1 MRIKKIEIENL
12 NSLQGY
18 WCIDLEHP
26 DYKKNHDLFVICGE
40 TGAGKTTILD
50 AITLALY
57 GRTPRQSSL
66 SSENELMT
74 RHTSHCLARVTY
86 ECRRGTYVSEF
97 SQHRAREKSDGKLVA
112 ASCQI
117 TNLQTGQVQSGL
129 AIASLKAA
137 TTEII
142 QLDYEQ
148 FCRSIMLAQGEF
160 DSFIRDGSSRGD
172 SERNRAQ
179 ILAKLNGT
187 EKYRQIGAAICDR
200 WALEKKKLDDLKEKK
215 ESLKALSA
223 EQIEEFNNKTKE
235 LTAQVQKLNSSA
247 DQIQT
252 QLTWL
257 EQLSSLKEKEENAR
271 SCRQDVEQKI
281 AAFAQSELILKN
293 ADKAK
298 NCKAAWTEFK
308 TLDDA
313 QTTREIQLKSQKES
327 LIEIEQAFVESQEAA
342 VKAKKSLEEFEKSLS
357 EQQKIWEEVTKLDA
371 KIDPV
376 SENLDKASK
385 RKSDAENNLKN
396 AEEKCTKLSQSEISL
411 KKELEDSAKY
421 IEENKSDSTLSEKIA
436 VLTQDSKLLDD
447 NETKLTTVTNQ
458 IADLESKI
466 SDGENELAALESDDT
481 ELNNELKTLVSSEYV
496 SVANLIQGTLEKGKP
511 CPVCGSVEHP
521 FCDSGSNSSL
531 PAAASSDN
539 LAERI
544 TALNKKIAEVQNK
557 KNELNN
563 ELAVMQADLNNF
575 RKQHKELSDQIKSV
589 KDGIN
594 KILDLWNLSLS
605 ETMDAETA
613 ISELEKRSELYK
625 TVEDRAG
632 RTEKLLAETRLQLDS
647 LKTDELQ
654 KSLDEETAEVQKLR
668 SELESLQKTRTEI
681 FGDKTVQEERE
692 QFDTQHALLK
702 EAKENA
708 ESAYNENSTDKNNAQ
723 ERIKLLTDQISKDE
737 PKLSQSKKELDEVL
751 RKNGFKDAEE
761 FNKCFVEENELEQ
774 LRAQKDELA
783 RLDSETKANL
793 KTAIAEY
800 QEHSKKALTQKT
812 LEELENEK
820 EEITE
825 RQTSAAGEIGAIQQT
840 LKSNEEQA
848 KENQKVIKEYEAA
861 AESFTMWNEL
871 KEIIGVKDGSDF
883 DVFVQGLAFKNLII
897 KANQYL
903 FGISG
908 KYTLVQKDD
917 SVSFMVHDINYP
929 DSKEDRPVSNMSGG
943 EKFIISL
950 SLALGIAEL
959 ASQNIRVDSLFLDE
973 GFGTLSGDPLTEAI
987 NALKRLQNSGK
998 MLGIITHV
1006 DAVINEFPQKIEAV
1020 KKAGGV
1026 SELRGSGIT
1035 HR

>member
-18 WCIDLEHP
+18 WSIDLEHP

-74 RHTSHCLARVTY
+74 RHTAHCLARVTY
-86 ECRRGTYVSEF
+86 ECRRGTYISEF

-112 ASCQI
+112 ATCQI

-160 DSFIRDGSSRGD
+160 DSFIKDGSSKGD
-172 SERNRAQ
+172 SERDRAQ

-200 WALEKKKLDDLKEKK
+200 WALEKKRLDDLKEKK
-215 ESLKALSA
+215 DSLKALSA

-235 LTAQVQKLNSSA
+235 LTAEVQKLNSAA

-281 AAFAQSELILKN
+281 AGFAQSELILKN

-342 VKAKKSLEEFEKSLS
+342 VKAKKSLEEFEKTLS

-376 SENLDKASK
+376 SENLEKASK

-396 AEEKCTKLSQSEISL
+396 AQEKRTKLTQSEISL

-421 IEENKSDSTLSEKIA
+421 IEQNKSDSTLSEKIA
-436 VLTQDSKLLDD
+436 VLTQHSKLLVD
-447 NETKLTTVTNQ
+447 NETKLQSVTKQ

-481 ELNNELKTLVSSEYV
+481 ELKNELKTLVSSEYV

-521 FCDSGSNSSL
+521 FCDSAFNSSL
-531 PAAASSDN
+531 TVAASSDN

-544 TALNKKIAEVQNK
+544 TALNKKIAEVQNH

-563 ELAVMQADLNNF
+563 ELTVMQADLNNF
-575 RKQHKELSDQIKSV
+575 RKQHKELSDQIQSV

-594 KILDLWNLSLS
+594 KILSVWNLSLS

-654 KSLDEETAEVQKLR
+654 KSLTEETAEVQKLR
-668 SELESLQKTRTEI
+668 SELESLQKKRTEI
-681 FGDKTVQEERE
+681 FGEKRVQEERE

-708 ESAYNENSTDKNNAQ
+708 ESAYNVNSTDKNNAQ

-751 RKNGFKDAEE
+751 KKNGFKDAEE

-774 LRAQKDELA
+774 LRAQKDELT

-825 RQTSAAGEIGAIQQT
+825 RQNSAAGEIGAIQQT

-848 KENQKVIKEYEAA
+848 KENQIIIKEYEAVL
-861 AESFTMWNEL
+861 ERYTLWNEL
-871 KEIIGVKDGSDF
+871 KDIIGVKDGSDF

-950 SLALGIAEL
+950 SLAMGIAEL
-959 ASQNIRVDSLFLDE
+959 ASRNIRVDSLFLDE
-973 GFGTLSGDPLTEAI
+973 GFGTLSGDPLTEAV

>member
-235 LTAQVQKLNSSA
+235 LTAEVQKLNSSA

-681 FGDKTVQEERE
+681 FGDKRVQKERA
-692 QFDTQHALLK
+692 QYDTQHALLK

-737 PKLSQSKKELDEVL
+737 PKLSHSKKELDEVL

>member
-18 WCIDLEHP
+18 WSIDLEHP

-40 TGAGKTTILD
+40 TGSGKTTILD

-74 RHTSHCLARVTY
+74 RHTAHCLARVTY

-112 ASCQI
+112 ATCRI

-160 DSFIRDGSSRGD
+160 DSFIQDGSSRGD

-200 WALEKKKLDDLKEKK
+200 WALEKKRLDDLKEKK
-215 ESLKALSA
+215 DSLKALSA

-252 QLTWL
+252 RLTWM
-257 EQLSSLKEKEENAR
+257 EQLSALKEKEENAR
-271 SCRQDVEQKI
+271 SCRLDVEQKI

-327 LIEIEQAFVESQEAA
+327 LIEIEQAFVESREAA

-396 AEEKCTKLSQSEISL
+396 AEEKRTKLSQSEISL

-421 IEENKSDSTLSEKIA
+421 IEQNKSDSTLSEKIA
-436 VLTQDSKLLDD
+436 VLTQDSKLLGD
-447 NETKLTTVTNQ
+447 NETKLQTVKKQ
-458 IADLESKI
+458 IAGLESKI

-531 PAAASSDN
+531 TAAASTDN

-544 TALNKKIAEVQNK
+544 TALNKKIAEVQNH

-563 ELAVMQADLNNF
+563 ELTVMQADLNNF
-575 RKQHKELSDQIKSV
+575 RKQHKELSDQIQSV

-654 KSLDEETAEVQKLR
+654 KSLTEETAEVQKLKE
-668 SELESLQKTRTEI
+668 ELDSLQKTRTEI
-681 FGDKTVQEERE
+681 FGEKRVQEEKE
-692 QFDTQHALLK
+692 KFDTQHALLK

-737 PKLSQSKKELDEVL
+737 PKLSQSKIKLDEVL

-774 LRAQKDELA
+774 LRTQKDELT

-800 QEHSKKALTQKT
+800 QEHSKKALTQES

-825 RQTSAAGEIGAIQQT
+825 RQNSAAGEIGAIQQT

-848 KENQKVIKEYEAA
+848 KENQIIIKEYEAA
-861 AESFTMWNEL
+861 AESFTLWNEL

>member
-18 WCIDLEHP
+18 WSIDLEHP

-40 TGAGKTTILD
+40 TGSGKTTILD

-74 RHTSHCLARVTY
+74 RHTAHCLARVTY

-112 ASCQI
+112 ATCRI

-160 DSFIRDGSSRGD
+160 DSFIQDGSSRGD

-200 WALEKKKLDDLKEKK
+200 WALEKKRLDDLKEKK
-215 ESLKALSA
+215 DSLKALSA

-252 QLTWL
+252 RLTWM
-257 EQLSSLKEKEENAR
+257 EQLSALKEKEENAR
-271 SCRQDVEQKI
+271 SCRLDVEQKI

-327 LIEIEQAFVESQEAA
+327 LIEIEQAFVESREAA

-396 AEEKCTKLSQSEISL
+396 AEEKRTKLSQSEISL

-421 IEENKSDSTLSEKIA
+421 IEQNKSDSTLSEKIA
-436 VLTQDSKLLDD
+436 VLTQDSKLLGD
-447 NETKLTTVTNQ
+447 NETKLQTVKKQ
-458 IADLESKI
+458 IAGLESKI

-531 PAAASSDN
+531 TAAASTDN

-544 TALNKKIAEVQNK
+544 TALNKKIAEVQNH

-563 ELAVMQADLNNF
+563 ELTVMQADLNNF
-575 RKQHKELSDQIKSV
+575 RKQHKELSDQIQSV

-654 KSLDEETAEVQKLR
+654 KSLTEETAEVQKLKE
-668 SELESLQKTRTEI
+668 ELDSLQKTRTEI
-681 FGDKTVQEERE
+681 FGEKRVQEEKE
-692 QFDTQHALLK
+692 KFDTQHALLK

-737 PKLSQSKKELDEVL
+737 PKLSQSKIKLDEVL

-774 LRAQKDELA
+774 LRTQKDELT

-800 QEHSKKALTQKT
+800 QEHSKKALTQKS

-825 RQTSAAGEIGAIQQT
+825 RQNSAAGEIGAIQQT

-848 KENQKVIKEYEAA
+848 KENQIIIKEYEAA
-861 AESFTMWNEL
+861 AESFTLWNEL

>member
-1 MRIKKIEIENL
+1 M
-12 NSLQGY
+12 
-18 WCIDLEHP
+18 
-26 DYKKNHDLFVICGE
+26 
-40 TGAGKTTILD
+40 
-50 AITLALY
+50 
-57 GRTPRQSSL
+57 
-66 SSENELMT
+66 
-74 RHTSHCLARVTY
+74 
-86 ECRRGTYVSEF
+86 
-97 SQHRAREKSDGKLVA
+97 
-112 ASCQI
+112 
-117 TNLQTGQVQSGL
+117 SG
-129 AIASLKAA
+129 S
-137 TTEII
+137 
-142 QLDYEQ
+142 
-148 FCRSIMLAQGEF
+148 
-160 DSFIRDGSSRGD
+160 
-172 SERNRAQ
+172 
-179 ILAKLNGT
+179 
-187 EKYRQIGAAICDR
+187 
-200 WALEKKKLDDLKEKK
+200 
-215 ESLKALSA
+215 
-223 EQIEEFNNKTKE
+223 
-235 LTAQVQKLNSSA
+235 
-247 DQIQT
+247 
-252 QLTWL
+252 
-257 EQLSSLKEKEENAR
+257 
-271 SCRQDVEQKI
+271 
-281 AAFAQSELILKN
+281 
-293 ADKAK
+293 
-298 NCKAAWTEFK
+298 
-308 TLDDA
+308 
-313 QTTREIQLKSQKES
+313 
-327 LIEIEQAFVESQEAA
+327 
-342 VKAKKSLEEFEKSLS
+342 
-357 EQQKIWEEVTKLDA
+357 
-371 KIDPV
+371 
-376 SENLDKASK
+376 
-385 RKSDAENNLKN
+385 
-396 AEEKCTKLSQSEISL
+396 
-411 KKELEDSAKY
+411 
-421 IEENKSDSTLSEKIA
+421 
-436 VLTQDSKLLDD
+436 
-447 NETKLTTVTNQ
+447 ETKLTTVTKQ

-466 SDGENELAALESDDT
+466 SDAENELSTLESEST
-481 ELNNELKTLVSSEYV
+481 EFNNELKTLVSSEYV
-496 SVANLIQGTLEKGKP
+496 SVANLIQATLEKGKP

-521 FCDSGSNSSL
+521 FCDSDSNSSL
-531 PAAASSDN
+531 TAAASNDN

-544 TALNKKIAEVQNK
+544 TALNKKIAEVQNH

-563 ELAVMQADLNNF
+563 ELTVMQADLNNF
-575 RKQHKELSDQIKSV
+575 RKQHKELSDQIQSV

-594 KILDLWNLSLS
+594 KILSVWNLSLS

-647 LKTDELQ
+647 LNTDELQ
-654 KSLDEETAEVQKLR
+654 KSLTEETAEVQKLTE
-668 SELESLQKTRTEI
+668 ELDSLQKTRTDI
-681 FGDKTVQEERE
+681 FGEKRVQDERE
-692 QFDTQHALLK
+692 QYDTQHALLQ

-708 ESAYNENSTDKNNAQ
+708 ESAHNENSTDKNNAQ

-737 PKLSQSKKELDEVL
+737 PKLSESKKELDEVL
-751 RKNGFKDAEE
+751 KKNGFKDAEE

-774 LRAQKDELA
+774 LRAQKDELT

-848 KENQKVIKEYEAA
+848 KENQIIIREYEAA
-861 AESFTMWNEL
+861 AESFNLWNEL
-871 KEIIGVKDGSDF
+871 KDIIGVKDGSDF

>member
-18 WCIDLEHP
+18 WSIDLEHP

-74 RHTSHCLARVTY
+74 RHTAHCLARVTY

-97 SQHRAREKSDGKLVA
+97 SQHRARDKSDGKLVA
-112 ASCQI
+112 PTCQI

-235 LTAQVQKLNSSA
+235 LTAQVQKLNSAA

-257 EQLSSLKEKEENAR
+257 EQLSALKEKEENAR
-271 SCRQDVEQKI
+271 RSRQDVEQRI

-376 SENLDKASK
+376 SQNLDKASK
-385 RKSDAENNLKN
+385 RKAEAENNLKT
-396 AEEKCTKLSQSEISL
+396 AEGKRTKLTQNEISL

-421 IEENKSDSTLSEKIA
+421 IEQNKSDSTLSEKIA
-436 VLTQDSKLLDD
+436 VLSQDSKLLSD
-447 NETKLTTVTNQ
+447 NETKLQTVTKQ
-458 IADLESKI
+458 IAGLESKI
-466 SDGENELAALESDDT
+466 SEAENELSALESDDT

-531 PAAASSDN
+531 TAAASTDN

-544 TALNKKIAEVQNK
+544 TALNKKIAEVQNN

-563 ELAVMQADLNNF
+563 ELTVMQADLNNF
-575 RKQHKELSDQIKSV
+575 RKQHKELSDQIQSV

-605 ETMDAETA
+605 ETIDAETA

-654 KSLDEETAEVQKLR
+654 KSLTEETAEVQKLKE
-668 SELESLQKTRTEI
+668 ELDSLQKKRTEI

-702 EAKENA
+702 EAKETA

-774 LRAQKDELA
+774 LRAQKDELT

-800 QEHSKKALTQKT
+800 QEHSKKALTQKS

-825 RQTSAAGEIGAIQQT
+825 RQNSAAGEIGAIQQT

-861 AESFTMWNEL
+861 AESYTLWNEL
-871 KEIIGVKDGSDF
+871 KDIIGVKDGSDF

-917 SVSFMVHDINYP
+917 SVSFMVHDINYS

-959 ASQNIRVDSLFLDE
+959 ASRNIRVDSLFLDE

>member
-18 WCIDLEHP
+18 WSIDLEHP

-74 RHTSHCLARVTY
+74 RHTAHCLARVTY

-112 ASCQI
+112 ATCQI

-235 LTAQVQKLNSSA
+235 LTAEVQKLNSSA

-281 AAFAQSELILKN
+281 AGFAQSELILKN

-327 LIEIEQAFVESQEAA
+327 LIEIEQAFVESREAA

-376 SENLDKASK
+376 SQNLDKAGK

-396 AEEKCTKLSQSEISL
+396 AEEKRTKLTQSEISL
-411 KKELEDSAKY
+411 NKELEDSAKY
-421 IEENKSDSTLSEKIA
+421 IEQNKSDSTLSEKIA
-436 VLTQDSKLLDD
+436 VLTQDSKLLSD
-447 NETKLTTVTNQ
+447 NETKLQSVTKQ
-458 IADLESKI
+458 MADLESKI
-466 SDGENELAALESDDT
+466 SDGENELSALESDDT
-481 ELNNELKTLVSSEYV
+481 KLNTELKTLVSSEYV
-496 SVANLIQGTLEKGKP
+496 LVANLIQGTLEKGKP

-521 FCDSGSNSSL
+521 FCDSGINSSL
-531 PAAASSDN
+531 TAAASSDN

-544 TALNKKIAEVQNK
+544 TALNKKIAEVQNH

-563 ELAVMQADLNNF
+563 ELTVMQADLNNF
-575 RKQHKELSDQIKSV
+575 RNQHKELSDQIQSV

-594 KILDLWNLSLS
+594 KILYLWNLSLS

-632 RTEKLLAETRLQLDS
+632 RTEKRLAETRLQLDS

-654 KSLDEETAEVQKLR
+654 KSLTEETAEVQKLKE
-668 SELESLQKTRTEI
+668 ELDSLRKQRTEI
-681 FGDKTVQEERE
+681 FGEKRVQEERE

-793 KTAIAEY
+793 KTAIADY

-825 RQTSAAGEIGAIQQT
+825 RQNSAAGEIGAIQQT

-848 KENQKVIKEYEAA
+848 KENQIIIKEYEAA
-861 AESFTMWNEL
+861 AESFTLWNEL
-871 KEIIGVKDGSDF
+871 KDIIGVKDGSDF

-897 KANQYL
+897 KANHYL

>member
-18 WCIDLEHP
+18 WSIDLEHP

-74 RHTSHCLARVTY
+74 RHTAHCLARVTY

-112 ASCQI
+112 ATCQI

-215 ESLKALSA
+215 DSLKALSA

-235 LTAQVQKLNSSA
+235 LTAEVQKLNSAA

-257 EQLSSLKEKEENAR
+257 EQLSALKEKEENAR

-376 SENLDKASK
+376 SQNLDKASK
-385 RKSDAENNLKN
+385 RKSDAEKNLKN
-396 AEEKCTKLSQSEISL
+396 AQEKRNKLSQSEISL
-411 KKELEDSAKY
+411 KKELEDSVKY
-421 IEENKSDSTLSEKIA
+421 IEQNKSDSTLSEKIA
-436 VLTQDSKLLDD
+436 VLTQDSKLLSD
-447 NETKLTTVTNQ
+447 NETKLQSITKQ
-458 IADLESKI
+458 IAGLESKI
-466 SDGENELAALESDDT
+466 SDWENELAALDSDDT

-496 SVANLIQGTLEKGKP
+496 SVANLIQATLEKGKP
-511 CPVCGSVEHP
+511 CPVCGSVDHP
-521 FCDSGSNSSL
+521 FCDSAFNSSL
-531 PAAASSDN
+531 TAATSNDN

-544 TALNKKIAEVQNK
+544 TALNKKIAEVQNH

-563 ELAVMQADLNNF
+563 ELTVMQADLNNF
-575 RKQHKELSDQIKSV
+575 RKQHKELSDQIQSV

-654 KSLDEETAEVQKLR
+654 KSLTEETAEVQKLKE
-668 SELESLQKTRTEI
+668 ELESLQKTRTEI
-681 FGDKTVQEERE
+681 FGEKLVQEERE

-751 RKNGFKDAEE
+751 RKNSFKDADE

-848 KENQKVIKEYEAA
+848 KENQIIIREYEAA
-861 AESFTMWNEL
+861 AESFTLWNEL
-871 KEIIGVKDGSDF
+871 KDIIGVKDGSDF

>member
-18 WCIDLEHP
+18 WSIDLEHP

-74 RHTSHCLARVTY
+74 RHTAHCLARVTY

-160 DSFIRDGSSRGD
+160 DSFIRDGSSKGD

-187 EKYRQIGAAICDR
+187 GKYRQIGAAICDR
-200 WALEKKKLDDLKEKK
+200 WAEEKKKLDDLKEKK

-235 LTAQVQKLNSSA
+235 LTAEVQKLNSAA

-257 EQLSSLKEKEENAR
+257 EQLSALKEKEENAR

-281 AAFAQSELILKN
+281 DGFAQSELILKN

-371 KIDPV
+371 KIEPV
-376 SENLDKASK
+376 SENLDKANK
-385 RKSDAENNLKN
+385 RKSEAEKNLKN
-396 AEEKCTKLSQSEISL
+396 AEEKRSKLTQSEISL

-421 IEENKSDSTLSEKIA
+421 IEQNKSDSTLSEKIA
-436 VLTQDSKLLDD
+436 VLTQDSKLLGD
-447 NETKLTTVTNQ
+447 NETKLQTVTKQ
-458 IADLESKI
+458 IAGLESKI

-496 SVANLIQGTLEKGKP
+496 SVANLIQATLEKGKP

-531 PAAASSDN
+531 TAAASSDN

-563 ELAVMQADLNNF
+563 DLTVMQADLNNF
-575 RKQHKELSDQIKSV
+575 RKQHKELSDQIQSV

-605 ETMDAETA
+605 ETMDSETA

-625 TVEDRAG
+625 TVQDRADQ
-632 RTEKLLAETRLQLDS
+632 TEKLLAETRLQLDS

-654 KSLDEETAEVQKLR
+654 KSLTEETAEVQKLKE
-668 SELESLQKTRTEI
+668 ELDSLQKTRTEI
-681 FGDKTVQEERE
+681 FGEKRVQEERE

-737 PKLSQSKKELDEVL
+737 PKLSQSKKVLDEVL
-751 RKNGFKDAEE
+751 KKNGFKDAEE

-774 LRAQKDELA
+774 LRAQKDELT

-800 QEHSKKALTQKT
+800 QEHSKKALTQKS

-848 KENQKVIKEYEAA
+848 KENQIIIKEYEAA
-861 AESFTMWNEL
+861 AESYTLWNEL
-871 KEIIGVKDGSDF
+871 KDIIGVKDGSDF

-959 ASQNIRVDSLFLDE
+959 ASRNIRVDSLFLDE

>member
-1 MRIKKIEIENL
+1 M
-12 NSLQGY
+12 
-18 WCIDLEHP
+18 
-26 DYKKNHDLFVICGE
+26 
-40 TGAGKTTILD
+40 
-50 AITLALY
+50 
-57 GRTPRQSSL
+57 
-66 SSENELMT
+66 
-74 RHTSHCLARVTY
+74 
-86 ECRRGTYVSEF
+86 
-97 SQHRAREKSDGKLVA
+97 
-112 ASCQI
+112 
-117 TNLQTGQVQSGL
+117 
-129 AIASLKAA
+129 
-137 TTEII
+137 
-142 QLDYEQ
+142 
-148 FCRSIMLAQGEF
+148 
-160 DSFIRDGSSRGD
+160 
-172 SERNRAQ
+172 
-179 ILAKLNGT
+179 
-187 EKYRQIGAAICDR
+187 
-200 WALEKKKLDDLKEKK
+200 
-215 ESLKALSA
+215 
-223 EQIEEFNNKTKE
+223 
-235 LTAQVQKLNSSA
+235 NSSA

-257 EQLSSLKEKEENAR
+257 EQLSSLKEKEETAR

-281 AAFAQSELILKN
+281 ADFAQSELILKN

-376 SENLDKASK
+376 SQNLDKASK

-396 AEEKCTKLSQSEISL
+396 AEEKRTKLSQSEISL
-411 KKELEDSAKY
+411 KKELEDSTKY
-421 IEENKSDSTLSEKIA
+421 IEQNKSDSTLSEKIA
-436 VLTQDSKLLDD
+436 VLTQDSKLLTGT
-447 NETKLTTVTNQ
+447 ETKLTTVTKQ

-466 SDGENELAALESDDT
+466 SDGENELSTLESDGT
-481 ELNNELKTLVSSEYV
+481 ELNNELKTLVSNEYV
-496 SVANLIQGTLEKGKP
+496 SVANLIQATLEKGKP

-531 PAAASSDN
+531 TVAASNDN

-563 ELAVMQADLNNF
+563 ELTVMQADLNNF
-575 RKQHKELSDQIKSV
+575 RKQHKELSDQIQSV

-594 KILDLWNLSLS
+594 KILSVWNLSLS

-613 ISELEKRSELYK
+613 ISELENRFELYK

-632 RTEKLLAETRLQLDS
+632 QTEKLLAETRLQLDS
-647 LKTDELQ
+647 LNTDELQ
-654 KSLDEETAEVQKLR
+654 KSLTEEAAEVQKLTE
-668 SELESLQKTRTEI
+668 ELDTLQKTRTEI
-681 FGDKTVQEERE
+681 FGKKRVQEERE

-723 ERIKLLTDQISKDE
+723 ERIKLLTEQISKDE
-737 PKLSQSKKELDEVL
+737 PKLSKSKKELNEVL
-751 RKNGFKDAEE
+751 KKNGFKDAEE

-800 QEHSKKALTQKT
+800 QEHSKKALTQKS

-848 KENQKVIKEYEAA
+848 KENQIIIREYEAA
-861 AESFTMWNEL
+861 AESFTLWNEL
-871 KEIIGVKDGSDF
+871 KVIIGKADGSDF